1 MPTLLKWSSGAKPGL
16 KRINKPS
23 PTPLSERKKKYEDHR
38 KQRSFQNSWT
48 IGRSWLKD
56 TPNGMI
62 CLICQV
68 RTIFFIPRL
77 SSYGIFAIFFTI
89 KVYQMMLQTC

>member
-1 MPTLLKWSSGAKPGL
+1 MATLLKWSSGAKPGL

-23 PTPLSERKKKYEDHR
+23 PIPLSERKKKYEDHR

-62 CLICQV
+62 C
-68 RTIFFIPRL
+68 T
-77 SSYGIFAIFFTI
+77 
-89 KVYQMMLQTC
+89 TCEDAAQFNA

>member
-1 MPTLLKWSSGAKPGL
+1 MATLLKWSSGAKLGL

-38 KQRSFQNSWT
+38 KQRSFQNSWI

-68 RTIFFIPRL
+68 RTIFFIPCL
-77 SSYGIFAIFFTI
+77 SLYGIFAVFFTI
-89 KVYQMMLQTC
+89 